1 MTGIR
6 RIHIR
11 ALILPLI
18 CVGAFTPFLSRA
30 YGEDASA
37 QPGYVWFDLDHL
49 GGMVLIPS
57 GWFCR
62 EIRGPDETGYQ
73 ITKEE
78 VIPKNDGGLTA
89 YSNKHIDWNTNRI
102 SKGTDYLT
110 GFTIKV
116 ISGRLWNESRLSN
129 LAEGVYEDRK
139 RECRFRGGRVSA
151 LRIGSIGTYTTR
163 GYDLEIVETVGN
175 VVETQRFVEQILL
188 DTKTPTMIF
197 VTFDCPLSA
206 WLENKGCCERFF
218 ATLSLFQGAKQANRS
233 PYSPNAP
240 ATTAAAEA
248 AAQAVA
254 ADHESVRMQ
263 QSVPDR
269 TVIRMRGPQ

>member
-1 MTGIR
+1 MHMR
-6 RIHIR
+6 P
-11 ALILPLI
+11 LILPLI
-18 CVGAFTPFLSRA
+18 CVGAFTLFLSRA
-30 YGEDASA
+30 DGEDASA
-37 QPGYVWFDLDHL
+37 PLGYVWFDLDHL
-49 GGMVLIPS
+49 SGRVLIPT

-78 VIPKNDGGLTA
+78 VIPKKDNDLTA
-89 YSNKHIDWNTNRI
+89 YTNKHIDWSTNRI
-102 SKGTDYLT
+102 SKGADYLT

-129 LAEGVYEDRK
+129 LAEGVFEDRK
-139 RECRFRGGRVSA
+139 RECYFRRGRVSA
-151 LRIGSIGTYTTR
+151 LLVGSIGTYTTR
-163 GYDLEIVETVGN
+163 SYNLEIVETVGN

-188 DTKTPTMIF
+188 DTKTPTMIL

-206 WLENKGCCERFF
+206 WLENKDCCERFF
-218 ATLSLFQGAKQANRS
+218 ATLSLFQGDKQANRS

-240 ATTAAAEA
+240 ATTAAVEA

-254 ADHESVRMQ
+254 ADHESVGMQ

-269 TVIRMRGPQ
+269 TIIRMRGPK

>member
-1 MTGIR
+1 M
-6 RIHIR
+6 HIR
-11 ALILPLI
+11 PLILPLI

-30 YGEDASA
+30 DGEDTSA
-37 QPGYVWFDLDHL
+37 PPGYVWFDLSHFN
-49 GGMVLIPS
+49 GRVLIPT

-73 ITKEE
+73 MTKEE
-78 VIPKNDGGLTA
+78 VVPKKDDPLTA
-89 YSNKHIDWNTNRI
+89 NANKHIDWSTNRI
-102 SKGTDYLT
+102 SKGADYLT

-129 LAEGVYEDRK
+129 LAGGVYEDRK
-139 RECRFRGGRVSA
+139 RECLFRGGRVSE
-151 LRIGSIGTYTTR
+151 LRVSSIGTYTTR
-163 GYDLEIVETVGN
+163 EYNLEIVETIGN

-188 DTKTPTMIF
+188 DTKTPTMIL

-206 WLENKGCCERFF
+206 WLENRDCCERFF
-218 ATLSLFQGAKQANRS
+218 ATLSMFQGAKLANRS

-248 AAQAVA
+248 AAQTKAAV
-254 ADHESVRMQ
+254 HESVGMQ

-269 TVIRMRGPQ
+269 TVFRMRGPP